1 MSQDAWNLVLA
12 GVAAATGLASVGFW
26 LYEQGKRRRERP
38 TVALH
43 VEVEPRWGNP
53 PPKRDRVELTLT
65 ITSVGDATPRH
76 LEVEGDGGF
85 RLDHHHEEA
94 GLAAL
99 PPGSVLRLPVSWP
112 TSQAN
117 VSGRVRWV
125 EGPGKKITAGSI
137 EFTVGAPHSHE
148 AF

>member
-1 MSQDAWNLVLA
+1 MARQGLGNPRLWRRDAAETSRKHASRPGPARAPGRTAAFAPRRPGCFAPMSQDAWNLVLA

-85 RLDHHHEEA
+85 
-94 GLAAL
+94 
-99 PPGSVLRLPVSWP
+99 PVSY
-112 TSQAN
+112 THLRA
-117 VSGRVRWV
+117 
-125 EGPGKKITAGSI
+125 
-137 EFTVGAPHSHE
+137 HE
-148 AF
+148 TDS